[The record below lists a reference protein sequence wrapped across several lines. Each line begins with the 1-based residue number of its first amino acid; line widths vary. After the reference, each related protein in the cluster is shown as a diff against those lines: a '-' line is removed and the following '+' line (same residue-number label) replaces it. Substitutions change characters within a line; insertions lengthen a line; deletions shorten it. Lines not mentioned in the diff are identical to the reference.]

1 MFQAKSLRALID
13 GRWGALVLSGLTL
26 LLSMGMTYAL
36 WLRAR
41 PDAEHALQLIAAI
54 GFAISLLLA
63 LLVWLLVTV
72 RARALALA
80 LAMTREL
87 RESEEQFR
95 SYFEGSMLGMAA
107 VSPQHAWLKVNDAL
121 CGILGYA
128 REELMR
134 TRWTELTHADDLSG
148 ERLRLDQ
155 LHRGEIDAYTLDK
168 RFLRKDGQEVH
179 ARVAVRAIRKAGGI
193 DHLVMQVE
201 DITEQKAAQARDH
214 LLVSALEAVG
224 NCVIITDPDSMVEYV
239 NPAFEA
245 LTGYRREEAL
255 GRKSGGLMRSGM
267 YDGAFYEKM
276 WTTILSGEVWRGE
289 IVNRRKDG
297 SFYYDELVIAPVKD
311 GAGRICNFVAVN
323 QDITARKQIED
334 EIRKLNSVLEQRVT
348 ERTHELTEANRKL
361 AQEIEERKQTEFLAT
376 SFSERLR
383 DMTRRLID
391 VQEMERRRLAGE
403 LHDRIG
409 SNLTAIGLNLSLMDK
424 ALAEQ
429 AGEEMADRV
438 ADCEALVEDTMVSAR
453 DLSADLHPAT
463 LDYVGLFPALEDY
476 AEKFARRTGIEVRVS
491 ERGGRRRLPPQM
503 EIALFRIAQEAL
515 TNCAKHA
522 QAASASI
529 ELVVDDGQVQ
539 FSVADSGAGFD
550 AGQLGLNGDKPGLGL
565 LSMRE
570 RAEAIGGH
578 LRVESMPGQG
588 TRIIAETV
596 LDGGAV

>member
-1 MFQAKSLRALID
+1 MSHAKFLRTLAD
-13 GRWGALVLSGLTL
+13 SRWGALVLSTLTL
-26 LLSMGMTYAL
+26 LLSMGMTYGL
-36 WLRAR
+36 WLRVR
-41 PDAEHALQLIAAI
+41 PDAEHALQLIVAI

-72 RARALALA
+72 RARALSMALT
-80 LAMTREL
+80 MTREL

-95 SYFEGSMLGMAA
+95 NYFERSLLGMAT

-121 CGILGYA
+121 CGMLGYP

-134 TRWTELTHADDLSG
+134 TRWLELTHG
-148 ERLRLDQ
+148 EDQATELVKFGQLR
-155 LHRGEIDAYTLDK
+155 RGDIDAYTLDK
-168 RFLRKDGQEVH
+168 RFVHKDGQLVH
-179 ARVAVRAIRKAGGI
+179 ARVAVRGIRKEGAV
-193 DHLVMQVE
+193 DHVVMQVE
-201 DITEQKAAQARDH
+201 DVTEQKEAQARDH

-224 NCVIITDPDSMVEYV
+224 NCVIITDQNSMVEYV
-239 NPAFEA
+239 NPAFEK

-255 GRKSGGLMRSGM
+255 GKKSGGLMRSGI
-267 YDGAFYEKM
+267 YDSAYYQKM
-276 WTTILSGEVWRGE
+276 WQTILAGEVWRGE

-311 GAGRICNFVAVN
+311 VTGKICNFVAVN
-323 QDITARKQIED
+323 QDITTRKQIEE
-334 EIRKLNSVLEQRVT
+334 EIRSLNSVLEQRVE
-348 ERTHELTEANRKL
+348 ERTRELTEANCKL

-424 ALAEQ
+424 ALEDEGSQ
-429 AGEEMADRV
+429 EMTDRV

-463 LDYVGLFPALEDY
+463 LDYVGLFPALEEY
-476 AEKFARRTGIEVRVS
+476 AEKFGRRTGIDIRVS
-491 ERGGRRRLPPQM
+491 ERGGRRRLPPQV

-522 QAASASI
+522 YAASATI
-529 ELVVDDGQVQ
+529 ELAVEDGRVL
-539 FSVADSGAGFD
+539 FTVADSGQGFD
-550 AGQLGLNGDKPGLGL
+550 AGQLGANGDKPGLGL

-570 RAEAIGGH
+570 RAEAIGGQLH
-578 LRVESMPGQG
+578 VESLPGQG
-588 TRIIAETV
+588 TRIIAEAA
-596 LDGGAV
+596 LDGGNA